1 MFPAKKSLGRV
12 RQAGPALVNRA
23 PRGSRPCGFDPRAH
37 SVLLAG
43 GTRAKGPPLCGVVIT
58 ARRAGALLT
67 GLATALAVGS
77 RRAGVAITAPKA
89 GAISPPPLRFGR
101 SIHQTAID
109 TRTPRCKVHEYRK
122 CGSSHRQAQK
132 ETSSSAVRD
141 QGAQSPCPKKPSPP
155 VTGFVEHERQLILR
169 FKIGKS

>member
-1 MFPAKKSLGRV
+1 MGETEGEAYGCFAPRAERIASSPSISEKVNDVEGRV
-12 RQAGPALVNRA
+12 RPAGPALVNRA

-77 RRAGVAITAPKA
+77 RRSGVAITAPTA
-89 GAISPPPLRFGR
+89 GAILPPPLRFGR
-101 SIHQTAID
+101 PFAGTRWRDAWCNDVGLLQHPSCSTSRAQTPMAAF
-109 TRTPRCKVHEYRK
+109 
-122 CGSSHRQAQK
+122 SSTAG
-132 ETSSSAVRD
+132 D
-141 QGAQSPCPKKPSPP
+141 QGMH
-155 VTGFVEHERQLILR
+155 G
-169 FKIGKS
+169 